1 MTLDNLQAVLLD
13 YCSPIFLDYCTSR
26 LGYRSQ
32 NIYSMLRLA
41 FTISRRSINYI
52 KHNLHGRNERYGE
65 NCQLQTVYLLSYSF
79 GILLPFEDNN
89 PEFCAKNVQMGHHM
103 QNQRAAAW
111 HQ

>member
-1 MTLDNLQAVLLD
+1 
-13 YCSPIFLDYCTSR
+13 
-26 LGYRSQ
+26 
-32 NIYSMLRLA
+32 MLRLA

-52 KHNLHGRNERYGE
+52 KHSLHGRNERYGE

-89 PEFCAKNVQMGHHM
+89 PEFCAKNVQMGHHV